1 MTILIVWHKNS
12 RISLIPHMHASDH
25 MLIHFIRD
33 FELAQRL
40 AQQMVDDEEIERQ
53 RLIQIEA

>member
-1 MTILIVWHKNS
+1 
-12 RISLIPHMHASDH
+12 